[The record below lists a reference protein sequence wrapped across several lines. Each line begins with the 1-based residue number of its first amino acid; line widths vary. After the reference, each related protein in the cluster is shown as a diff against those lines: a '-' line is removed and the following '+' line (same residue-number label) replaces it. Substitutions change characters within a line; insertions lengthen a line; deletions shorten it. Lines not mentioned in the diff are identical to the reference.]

1 MSHNFAAIEP
11 KTLKC
16 DKNFLKKLKKQKIAR
31 RPFINNCGV
40 FFYEKGGRGGGGR
53 VRSSLRKL
61 LYSLKTVN
69 LRWIKVV

>member
-40 FFYEKGGRGGGGR
+40 FFYEKGGRGGGGGEG
-53 VRSSLRKL
+53 SFIASQITL
-61 LYSLKTVN
+61 LFENCQFALD
-69 LRWIKVV
+69 